1 MADGICHGQTE
12 HFFPPF
18 GEQAEARA
26 VREAVAAAICGA
38 CPVIQECRN
47 YARHHREQGFW
58 GGENDDQR
66 IEARRRG
73 SAGRSRGPRDTFA
86 AHG

>member
-12 HFFPPF
+12 QFFPPF
-18 GEQAEARA
+18 GEQADARA
-26 VREAVAAAICGA
+26 VRESVAASICGA
-38 CPVIQECRN
+38 CPVIEECRS

-58 GGENDDQR
+58 GGENDEQR
-66 IEARRRG
+66 VEARRRG
-73 SAGRSRGPRDTFA
+73 GALRRTGQRDTFA